1 MAAIDDVI
9 KYTENNRDKFEEEL
23 FELLRFPSISSDP
36 DSTEEMNRC
45 AEWLKKNFESFGL
58 SAEILPTQG
67 WPVVVAETAKKS
79 DRPTVLVYGH
89 YDVQPVDPLELWNSP
104 PFEPRRAENGNVY
117 ARGATD
123 DKGQAFT
130 HVKAAEAWMKA
141 GVEPPVNLVFLIE
154 GEEEIGSPN
163 LEDFIRE
170 HRERFLADAV
180 LISDTSQFGRDLP
193 ALCYALRGI
202 TYMEFI
208 VTGAKEDL
216 HSGMFGGIA
225 PNPAHVVARILADM
239 KDPNGTIQIPGF
251 YDGVKAP
258 EDWELEEYEKLPWDF
273 EELAKQLGIS
283 KLSGEREYPVPVRKW
298 CRPTLDINGVYG
310 GFAGKGAKTVIPSK
324 AGAKVSMR
332 LVPGQDAE
340 RVAKLF
346 EDFVRERIP
355 EEYQVEL
362 INYQNSPATVI
373 PVEHPAMQAGKEA
386 FAKGFGKEPLLTRE
400 GASIPVVSFF
410 VDEMKCPTVLLGF
423 GLPDDNLHA
432 PNEKF
437 LLEDFHRGIKTSAH
451 FLDAFARIEK

>member
-9 KYTENNRDKFEEEL
+9 HYAEQNRERFEQEL
-23 FELLRFPSISSDP
+23 FEMLRFPSISSDP
-36 DSTEEMNRC
+36 DSTSEMQRC
-45 AEWLKKNFESFGL
+45 AEWLKKNFEGFGV
-58 SAEILPTQG
+58 SAEILSTKG
-67 WPVVVAETAKKS
+67 WPAVVAETPRKPG
-79 DRPTVLVYGH
+79 RPTVLVYGH
-89 YDVQPVDPLELWNSP
+89 YDVQPVDPLDLWNSP
-104 PFEPRRAENGNVY
+104 PFEPRRANGNVY

-123 DKGQAFT
+123 DKGQVFT
-130 HVKAAEAWMKA
+130 HVKAAEAWMKSS
-141 GVEPPVNLVFLIE
+141 GEPPVNLVFLIE

-170 HRERFLADAV
+170 NRNRFEADAV
-180 LISDTSQFGRDLP
+180 LISDTSQFGPDQP

-202 TYMEFI
+202 TYMEFV

-239 KDPNGTIQIPGF
+239 KDPGGAIRIPGF
-251 YDGVKAP
+251 YDGVAAP
-258 EDWELEEYEKLPWDF
+258 QDWELEEYEKLPWDY
-273 EELAKQLGIS
+273 EELARQLGVP
-283 KLSGEREYPVPVRKW
+283 KLSGEQEYPVPVRKW
-298 CRPTLDINGVYG
+298 CRPTLDINGIYG

-332 LVPGQDAE
+332 LVPGQDAA
-340 RVAKLF
+340 RIARLF
-346 EDFVRERIP
+346 EEFVRERVP
-355 EEYQVEL
+355 EEYQVEI

-373 PVEHPAMQAGKEA
+373 PVEDPAMQAGKEA
-386 FAKGFGKEPLLTRE
+386 FAKGFGKDPLLTRE
-400 GASIPVVSFF
+400 GASIPVVAFF
-410 VDEMKCPTVLLGF
+410 VDEMKMPTVLLGF

-451 FLDAFARIEK
+451 FLDAFSRIKS

>member
-298 CRPTLDINGVYG
+298 CRPTLDING
-310 GFAGKGAKTVIPSK
+310 
-324 AGAKVSMR
+324 
-332 LVPGQDAE
+332 
-340 RVAKLF
+340 
-346 EDFVRERIP
+346 
-355 EEYQVEL
+355 
-362 INYQNSPATVI
+362 
-373 PVEHPAMQAGKEA
+373 
-386 FAKGFGKEPLLTRE
+386 
-400 GASIPVVSFF
+400 
-410 VDEMKCPTVLLGF
+410 
-423 GLPDDNLHA
+423 
-432 PNEKF
+432 
-437 LLEDFHRGIKTSAH
+437 
-451 FLDAFARIEK
+451 

>member
-9 KYTENNRDKFEEEL
+9 QYVEENRAKFEDEL

-36 DSTEEMNRC
+36 ESSDEMSRC
-45 AEWLKKNFESFGL
+45 ADWVKLNFEQIGL
-58 SAEILPTQG
+58 KAEILPTKG
-67 WPVVVAETAKKS
+67 WPVVVAETEREEG
-79 DRPTVLVYGH
+79 RPTVLVYGH
-89 YDVQPVDPLELWNSP
+89 YDVQPVDPVDLWDSP
-104 PFEPRRAENGNVY
+104 PFEPRRANGNVY

-141 GVEPPVNLVFLIE
+141 SGGPPVNLVFLIE

-163 LEDFIRE
+163 LEDFIQENRS
-170 HRERFLADAV
+170 RFEADAV
-180 LISDTSQFGRDLP
+180 LVSDTSQFGPGQP

-202 TYMEFI
+202 TYMEFV

-225 PNPAHVVARILADM
+225 PNPAHVVSRVLADM
-239 KDPNGTIQIPGF
+239 KDANGTIQIPGF
-251 YDGVKAP
+251 YDGVKPP
-258 EDWELEEYEKLPWDF
+258 EDWELAEYEKLPWNY
-273 EELAKQLGIS
+273 EELAKQLGIA
-283 KLSGEREYPVPVRKW
+283 KLSGEQEFPVPVRKW

-332 LVPGQDAE
+332 LVPGQDAVRIAE
-340 RVAKLF
+340 IF
-346 EDFVRERIP
+346 ETFVRERIP
-355 EEYQVEL
+355 DDYQVE
-362 INYQNSPATVI
+362 ITNFQNSPATVI
-373 PVEHPAMQAGKEA
+373 PIEDPAMQAGKEA
-386 FAKGFGKEPLLTRE
+386 FAKGYGKEPLLTRE
-400 GASIPVVSFF
+400 GASIPVVAFF
-410 VDEMKCPTVLLGF
+410 VDEMKMPTVLLGF

-451 FLDAFARIEK
+451 FLDAFARIKR

>member
-1 MAAIDDVI
+1 MTPINQVI
-9 KYTENNRDKFEEEL
+9 KYIDENRSRFEEEL
-23 FELLRFPSISSDP
+23 FDFLRIPSISSDP
-36 DSTEEMNRC
+36 GSGPEMDRC
-45 AEWLKKNFESFGL
+45 AEWVRSDFERFGL
-58 SAEILPTQG
+58 RSEVLPTKG
-67 WPVVVAETAKKS
+67 WPAVVAESPRVNGK
-79 DRPTVLVYGH
+79 PTVLVYGH
-89 YDVQPVDPLELWNSP
+89 YDVQPVDPVELWDSP
-104 PFEPRRAENGNVY
+104 PFEPRLANGNVY

-130 HVKAAEAWMKA
+130 HLKAAEAWMKA
-141 GVEPPVNLVFLIE
+141 GGELPVNLVFLIE

-163 LEDFIRE
+163 LEDFIRR
-170 HRERFLADAV
+170 HLARFEADAA
-180 LISDTSQFGRDLP
+180 LISDTSQFGPNLP

-225 PNPAHVVARILADM
+225 PNPAHVVARILADL

-251 YDGVKAP
+251 YDGVTPP
-258 EDWELEEYEKLPWDF
+258 EDWELEEYEKLPWDY
-273 EELAKQLGIS
+273 EELARQLGVP
-283 KLSGEREYPVPVRKW
+283 KLCGEREFPVPVRKW
-298 CRPTLDINGVYG
+298 CRPTLDINGLYG

-340 RVAKLF
+340 RVAQLF
-346 EDFVRERIP
+346 ETFVRERVP
-355 EEYQVEL
+355 EEYRLEL
-362 INYQNSPATVI
+362 INYQTSPATVI
-373 PVEHPAMQAGKEA
+373 PVEDPAMQAGKEA

-400 GASIPVVSFF
+400 GASIPVVAFF
-410 VDEMKCPTVLLGF
+410 VDELKMPTVLLGF

-437 LLEDFHRGIKTSAH
+437 LLEDFYRGIKTSAH
-451 FLDAFARIEK
+451 FLDAFARIKA